1 MRENK
6 TKFAVL
12 GLLSRRP
19 QSGYDMRKQY
29 MGSAGN
35 FWSESY
41 GQIYPILKQLEA
53 EGLATFTVDH
63 NDGRPDRKV
72 YQITEAG
79 REALREWLALPA
91 ETFHYRV
98 EVLLKV
104 MHGIEVGPDT
114 TIEHVQRFRQE
125 HEGLLQRYE
134 GITEELKEQY
144 RDTPSLAY
152 ALLTVRCGELASQ
165 AFVDWCD
172 EAIACLQR
180 PRTDERRVSQV
191 VPCVMPATAAVVVSG
206 R

>member
-6 TKFAVL
+6 TKYAVL

-63 NDGRPDRKV
+63 NEGRPDRKV

-79 REALREWLALPA
+79 REALREWLVSPA
-91 ETFHYRV
+91 ETFRYRV

-104 MHGIEVGPDT
+104 MHGIEVGPEM
-114 TIEHVQRFRQE
+114 TIEHVQRFRKE
-125 HEGLLQRYE
+125 HEALLQRYG
-134 GITEELKEQY
+134 GITEQLKEQY
-144 RDTPSLAY
+144 RDAPNLQYS
-152 ALLTVRCGELASQ
+152 LLTVSCGEHVSQ
-165 AFVDWCD
+165 AFIEWCD
-172 EAIACLQR
+172 EAIARLR
-180 PRTDERRVSQV
+180 ALEPES
-191 VPCVMPATAAVVVSG
+191 AE
-206 R
+206 